1 MMSNREVILQALERV
16 RRRLE
21 LGRALRD
28 AATVLGIVAV
38 ALLLLRVLHLFAAN
52 APALAAAV
60 LAALLLWVGGL
71 FALARGR
78 LGPRHTLGDAAT
90 SADAR
95 AGLKDELTT
104 ARWFLEHPLS
114 SPWID
119 AQAARAAESAG
130 RLELAALLPL
140 RVRWRELTGVAAAA
154 LLLLAAWSAPPMT
167 PGSNAGLESRSLPQA
182 QARQLQFIRS
192 LLREDWDEPTAKN
205 LAQALAVLERKT
217 ASADEKWR
225 ALLEADGAIGQ
236 QTLETAALREGLY
249 RLAASLR
256 GKPGMQEIAAALEGG
271 NAQLAAKLLQEL
283 SGQPGS
289 TGLEQQSASSAQND
303 EERDLARLL
312 AAVAN
317 DEDQEIGQSTGTA
330 ARDAADRLTRIAR
343 RLTAQDHWSRAA
355 QALEQLRQAATPDP
369 SSSLPGARQQAPG
382 LRSDNPQT
390 QVAGANV
397 QQGGMNGSNN
407 NSSGR
412 EGSKAGAVTGDAQSD
427 PVVGAK
433 VAPLAV
439 QLRQEAIGADARE
452 SANTAPKTWFY
463 AETKQQQSKVRLENV
478 GARSEFSLG
487 QSTALEGVAVRHQR
501 IVKEYFMALH
511 QGALP

>member
-1 MMSNREVILQALERV
+1 MSNREVILWALERV

-21 LGRALRD
+21 LGPALRD
-28 AATVLGIVAV
+28 AATALGMVAV
-38 ALLLLRVLHLFAAN
+38 ALLLWRVLHLFAAN
-52 APALAAAV
+52 APAVAAAV

-71 FALARGR
+71 VALALGR

-114 SPWID
+114 SPWIE

-130 RLELAALLPL
+130 RLELAELLPL
-140 RVRWRELTGVAAAA
+140 RVRWRELAAVAAAA

-167 PGSNAGLESRSLPQA
+167 PGSNAGRESRPLPQA
-182 QARQLQFIRS
+182 QARQLQFLRS
-192 LLREDWDEPTAKN
+192 LLREDWDDPTAKK
-205 LAQALAVLERKT
+205 LAQTLAVLERKT

-249 RLAASLR
+249 RLAALLR
-256 GKPGMQEIAAALEGG
+256 GKPRMQEIAAALEGG
-271 NAQLAAKLLQEL
+271 NAQLAAKLLQQL
-283 SGQPGS
+283 SGQHGWTS
-289 TGLEQQSASSAQND
+289 LEQQSASPAQND
-303 EERDLARLL
+303 AEPDLARLL

-317 DEDQEIGQSTGTA
+317 DEDQEIGQNTGTA

-355 QALEQLRQAATPDP
+355 QALEQLRPPATPDP
-369 SSSLPGARQQAPG
+369 SSSLPGARQQVPG
-382 LRSDNPQT
+382 LRSDNPQA

-439 QLRQEAIGADARE
+439 QLQQEAIGADARE
-452 SANTAPKTWFY
+452 SANIAPKTWFY
-463 AETKQQQSKVRLENV
+463 AETKQQQSRVRLENV